1 MGSKGCSIVWFRRD
15 LRVEDNPA
23 LAAGVRAGAV
33 ICVFVWAPE
42 EEGHY
47 YPGRVSRW
55 WLKHSL
61 NQLDSSLR
69 SLGTFLLTKKSNDS
83 VSSLLELFKSTGAT
97 QLLFNHLYD
106 PLSLVRDHR
115 VKDVL
120 TAQGIA
126 VRSFNADLLYEPWEV
141 VDDQGQPFTTFTSF
155 WDKCLNMPFDPE
167 APLLPPKRILSDVSR
182 CPSDTLVF
190 EDESEKGSNAL
201 LARAWSPGWSSADK
215 ALTSFINGAL
225 IEYSKNRRKADSAT
239 TSFLS
244 PHLHFGEVSVRK
256 VFHLVRIKQVSWAN
270 EANTQGDESCN
281 LFLKSIGLREYSR
294 YMSFNHPQSHEKPLL
309 GHLKFFPWVVDEGYF
324 KAWRQGRTGYPL
336 VDAGMRELW
345 ATGWLHDRIRVVVA
359 SFFVKVLQLP
369 WRWGMKY
376 FWDTLLDA
384 DLESDALGWQYIS
397 GTLPDSR
404 EFDRI
409 DNPQFEGYKFDPN
422 GEYVRRW
429 LPELSRLT
437 IEWIHHPWDAPESV
451 LQAAGVELGSNY
463 PLPIVKL
470 DAAKVRLE
478 QALSDMWDLETAHR
492 AAIEN
497 GTEEGLGDSADSE
510 PIAFPQDLQMDI
522 DHDPPRNNNAQ
533 PVNNTRRFQD
543 QMVPS
548 ITSTLFRLD
557 DDETSSDLRQPSVGD
572 GRAEVPRNMIGDE
585 REMSDPDPNPNP
597 NAGGLVMPRRNEINL
612 NEAPTQFNL
621 TFGMQNVEE
630 FGAESSSTSGG
641 SRGGERSS
649 GVVPVWS
656 PASSSFTDQYMGDEA
671 GIGSG
676 NGFMQR
682 HPQSHHMVNW
692 RRLSQTGTTPEKETG
707 TVTENMD

>member
-1 MGSKGCSIVWFRRD
+1 MSGGGCSIVWFRRD

-33 ICVFVWAPE
+33 VAVFIWAPE

-55 WLKHSL
+55 WLKQSL
-61 NQLDSSLR
+61 AHLDSSLR
-69 SLGTFLLTKKSNDS
+69 SLGTSLITKRSTDS
-83 VSSLLELFKSTGAT
+83 VSSLLEVVKSTGAN

-115 VKDVL
+115 AKEVL
-120 TAQGIA
+120 TAQGTV

-141 VDDQGQPFTTFTSF
+141 HDDQGHSFTTFATF
-155 WDKCLNMPFDPE
+155 WDRCLSMPYDPE
-167 APLLPPKRILSDVSR
+167 APLLPPNRIISGDVSR
-182 CPSDTLVF
+182 CYSDTLVF

-201 LARAWSPGWSSADK
+201 LARAWSPGWSNADK
-215 ALTSFINGAL
+215 ALTTFINGPL

-256 VFHLVRIKQVSWAN
+256 VFHLVRIKQVLWAN
-270 EANTQGDESCN
+270 EGNKAGEESVN

-294 YMSFNHPQSHEKPLL
+294 YMSFNHPYSHERPLL

-345 ATGWLHDRIRVVVA
+345 ATGWLHDRIRVVVS

-397 GTLPDSR
+397 GTLPDGR
-404 EFDRI
+404 EVDRI

-429 LPELSRLT
+429 LPELARLPT
-437 IEWIHHPWDAPESV
+437 EWIHHPWNAPESV
-451 LQAAGVELGSNY
+451 LEAAGIELGSNY
-463 PLPIVKL
+463 PLPIVEI
-470 DAAKVRLE
+470 DAAKARLE
-478 QALSDMWDLETAHR
+478 EALSEMWQQEAGSR

-497 GTEEGLGDSADSE
+497 GTEEGLGDSSE
-510 PIAFPQDLQMDI
+510 SAPIDFPQDIQMEV
-522 DHDPPRNNNAQ
+522 DHEPLRNN
-533 PVNNTRRFQD
+533 PTTIRRYED

-548 ITSTLFRLD
+548 MTSLVRV
-557 DDETSSDLRQPSVGD
+557 DEEEPSLDLRNSAED
-572 GRAEVPRNMIGDE
+572 SRAEVPTDINVNQE
-585 REMSDPDPNPNP
+585 
-597 NAGGLVMPRRNEINL
+597 PRREVL
-612 NEAPTQFNL
+612 NQGVMRTVRNNNPLPLFNITIGL
-621 TFGMQNVEE
+621 HNAEDST
-630 FGAESSSTSGG
+630 AESSSTSRRERDGG
-641 SRGGERSS
+641 L
-649 GVVPVWS
+649 VPVWS
-656 PASSSFTDQYMGDEA
+656 PSTSSYSEQAVGEENGIGTSSSY
-671 GIGSG
+671 S
-676 NGFMQR
+676 QR
-682 HPQSHHMVNW
+682 HPQSHQLMNW
-692 RRLSQTGTTPEKETG
+692 WQLSQTGHKKGENKPENK
-707 TVTENMD
+707 

>member
-1 MGSKGCSIVWFRRD
+1 MEGNGCSIVWFRRD

-33 ICVFVWAPE
+33 ICVFIWAPE

-55 WLKHSL
+55 WLKNSL
-61 NQLDSSLR
+61 AQLDSSLR
-69 SLGTFLLTKKSNDS
+69 SLGTCLITKRSTDS
-83 VSSLLELFKSTGAT
+83 VSSLLEVVKSTGAS
-97 QLLFNHLYD
+97 QILFNHLYD

-115 VKDVL
+115 AKEVL
-120 TAQGIA
+120 TANGVS

-141 VDDQGQPFTTFTSF
+141 VDERGQPFTTFTSF
-155 WDKCLNMPFDPE
+155 WEKCLGMPFDPD
-167 APLLPPKRILSDVSR
+167 APLLPPKRIISGDVSK

-190 EDESEKGSNAL
+190 EDESERGSNAL
-201 LARAWSPGWSSADK
+201 LARAWSPGWSNADK
-215 ALTSFINGAL
+215 ALTTFINGAL
-225 IEYSKNRRKADSAT
+225 IEYAKNRRKADSAT

-256 VFHLVRIKQVSWAN
+256 AFHLVRIKQVSWAN
-270 EANTQGDESCN
+270 EGNTAGDESCN

-294 YMSFNHPQSHEKPLL
+294 YMSFNHPYSHERPLL

-345 ATGWLHDRIRVVVA
+345 ATGWLHDRIRVVVS

-384 DLESDALGWQYIS
+384 DLESDALGWQYIT
-397 GTLPDSR
+397 GTLPDAR

-429 LPELSRLT
+429 LPELARLPT
-437 IEWIHHPWDAPESV
+437 EWIHHPWDTPESV

-463 PLPIVKL
+463 PLPIVEI
-470 DAAKVRLE
+470 DAAKARLQE
-478 QALSDMWDLETAHR
+478 ALTRMWELEAAHR
-492 AAIEN
+492 AAVEN
-497 GTEEGLGDSADSE
+497 GTEEGLGDSAETD
-510 PIAFPQDLQMDI
+510 PIEFPQDLQMDI
-522 DHDPPRNNNAQ
+522 DREPVRINNHSVIN
-533 PVNNTRRFQD
+533 RRHED

-548 ITSTLFRLD
+548 ITSTLFRVED
-557 DDETSSDLRQPSVGD
+557 YETSSDVQQQSVEQ
-572 GRAEVPRNMIGDE
+572 GRAEVPRNLNGHQE
-585 REMSDPDPNPNP
+585 REPLNQGALP
-597 NAGGLVMPRRNEINL
+597 AQRRNNAI
-612 NEAPTQFNL
+612 APPQVNI
-621 TFGMQNVEE
+621 TFGLQNIEIEE
-630 FGAESSSTSGG
+630 STADSSSISGG
-641 SRGGERSS
+641 SRSS

-656 PASSSFTDQYMGDEA
+656 PSSSTFADQYLNDETA
-671 GIGSG
+671 IGPNSS
-676 NGFMQR
+676 FLQR
-682 HPQSHHMVNW
+682 HPQSHELVNW
-692 RRLSQTGTTPEKETG
+692 RRLSQTG
-707 TVTENMD
+707 

>member
-1 MGSKGCSIVWFRRD
+1 MVDGCTIVWLRRD

-23 LAAGVRAGAV
+23 LAAAVRAGSV
-33 ICVFVWAPE
+33 ICVFIWAPE

-61 NQLDSSLR
+61 AQLDSSLK
-69 SLGTFLLTKKSNDS
+69 SLGTCLVTKRSTDS
-83 VSSLLELFKSTGAT
+83 ISSLIEILKSTGAS
-97 QLLFNHLYD
+97 QLFFNHLYD

-115 VKDVL
+115 AKEVL
-120 TAQGIA
+120 TAHGIT

-141 VDDQGQPFTTFTSF
+141 VDETGQPFNTFTSF
-155 WDKCLNMPFDPE
+155 WERCLSMPFDPE
-167 APLLPPKRILSDVSR
+167 APLLPPKRIISGDISK

-190 EDESEKGSNAL
+190 EDDSEKGSNAL

-215 ALTSFINGAL
+215 ALTTFVNGPL
-225 IEYSKNRRKADSAT
+225 IEYSENRRKADSAT

-270 EANTQGDESCN
+270 EGNTAGDESCN

-294 YMSFNHPQSHEKPLL
+294 YMSFNHPYSHERPLL
-309 GHLKFFPWVVDEGYF
+309 GHLKFFPWVVDESYF

-345 ATGWLHDRIRVVVA
+345 ASGWLHDRIRVVVS

-384 DLESDALGWQYIS
+384 DLESDALGWQYIT
-397 GTLPDSR
+397 GTLPDGR
-404 EFDRI
+404 EVDRI

-429 LPELSRLT
+429 LPELARLPT
-437 IEWIHHPWDAPESV
+437 EWIHHPWNAPESV

-463 PLPIVKL
+463 PLPIVGI
-470 DAAKVRLE
+470 DAAKVRLQEALTSMWE
-478 QALSDMWDLETAHR
+478 QEAAYR
-492 AAIEN
+492 ASIEN
-497 GTEEGLGDSADSE
+497 GTEEGLGDSAE
-510 PIAFPQDLQMDI
+510 FAPIEFPQDLRMDI
-522 DHDPPRNNNAQ
+522 DREPARNDNNQNEVNRPRHE
-533 PVNNTRRFQD
+533 D

-548 ITSTLFRLD
+548 ITTTLFRVD
-557 DDETSSDLRQPSVGD
+557 DYETSSEVQQHSVGNV
-572 GRAEVPRNMIGDE
+572 RAEVPRNQGVE
-585 REMSDPDPNPNP
+585 QS
-597 NAGGLVMPRRNEINL
+597 PRRNNNVIPPPQPPRVNITYGLQNIEI
-612 NEAPTQFNL
+612 
-621 TFGMQNVEE
+621 EE
-630 FGAESSSTSGG
+630 STADSSSTSGG
-641 SRGGERSS
+641 SRSS

-656 PASSSFTDQYMGDEA
+656 PSSSTFADQYISDEA
-671 GIGSG
+671 GMGQGSS
-676 NGFMQR
+676 FLQR
-682 HPQSHHMVNW
+682 HPQSHELVNW
-692 RRLSQTGTTPEKETG
+692 RRLSQTG
-707 TVTENMD
+707 

>member
-1 MGSKGCSIVWFRRD
+1 MSGGGCSIVWFRRD

-33 ICVFVWAPE
+33 VAVFIWAPE

-55 WLKHSL
+55 WLKQSL
-61 NQLDSSLR
+61 AHLDSSLR
-69 SLGTFLLTKKSNDS
+69 SLGTALITKRSSDTI
-83 VSSLLELFKSTGAT
+83 SSLLEVIKFTGAT
-97 QLLFNHLYD
+97 QLFFNHLYD

-115 VKDVL
+115 AKEVL
-120 TAQGIA
+120 TAQGIS
-126 VRSFNADLLYEPWEV
+126 VRSYNADLLYEPWEV
-141 VDDQGQPFTTFTSF
+141 NDDEGCPFTTFASF
-155 WDKCLNMPFDPE
+155 WERCLSMPYDPE
-167 APLLPPKRILSDVSR
+167 SPLLPPKKIISGDISR
-182 CPSDTLVF
+182 CPSDALVF

-201 LARAWSPGWSSADK
+201 LARAWSPGWSNADK
-215 ALTSFINGAL
+215 ALTTFFNGAL

-256 VFHLVRIKQVSWAN
+256 VFHLVRIKQVLWAN
-270 EANTQGDESCN
+270 EGNKAGEESVN

-294 YMSFNHPQSHEKPLL
+294 YMSFNHPYSHERPLL

-345 ATGWLHDRIRVVVA
+345 ATGWLHDRIRVVVS

-404 EFDRI
+404 EIDRI
-409 DNPQFEGYKFDPN
+409 DNPQFEGYKFDPH

-429 LPELSRLT
+429 LPELARLPT
-437 IEWIHHPWDAPESV
+437 EWIHHPWNAPESV

-463 PLPIVKL
+463 PLPIVEI
-470 DAAKVRLE
+470 DAAKARLQE
-478 QALSDMWDLETAHR
+478 ALSQMWQNEAASR

-497 GTEEGLGDSADSE
+497 GTEEGLGDSSE
-510 PIAFPQDLQMDI
+510 SVPIAFPQDMLVEMD
-522 DHDPPRNNNAQ
+522 PEPVRNNPTTTAI
-533 PVNNTRRFQD
+533 RRYED

-548 ITSTLFRLD
+548 ITSSLVRTEY
-557 DDETSSDLRQPSVGD
+557 DETSVDLRNTAEN
-572 GRAEVPRNMIGDE
+572 RAEVPRTVNVTE
-585 REMSDPDPNPNP
+585 EPVREVFTHPPMQTVQSNNTLPQYNFTV
-597 NAGGLVMPRRNEINL
+597 GRRNSEDS
-612 NEAPTQFNL
+612 T
-621 TFGMQNVEE
+621 
-630 FGAESSSTSGG
+630 AESSSIGRRERDGG
-641 SRGGERSS
+641 I
-649 GVVPVWS
+649 VPVWS
-656 PASSSFTDQYMGDEA
+656 PSSSTFSNPFAGEGN
-671 GIGSG
+671 GIGDSTSYL
-676 NGFMQR
+676 QR
-682 HPQSHHMVNW
+682 HPRSHQLMNW
-692 RRLSQTGTTPEKETG
+692 RGLPQTG
-707 TVTENMD
+707 

>member
-1 MGSKGCSIVWFRRD
+1 MEGNGCSIVWFRRD

-33 ICVFVWAPE
+33 ICVFIWAPE

-55 WLKHSL
+55 WLKNSL
-61 NQLDSSLR
+61 AQLDSSLR
-69 SLGTFLLTKKSNDS
+69 SLGTCLITKRSTDS
-83 VSSLLELFKSTGAT
+83 VSSLLEVVKSTGAS
-97 QLLFNHLYD
+97 QILFNHLYD

-115 VKDVL
+115 AKEVL
-120 TAQGIA
+120 TANGVS

-141 VDDQGQPFTTFTSF
+141 VDERGQPFTTFSSF
-155 WDKCLNMPFDPE
+155 WEKCLGMPFDPD
-167 APLLPPKRILSDVSR
+167 APLLPPKRIISGDVSK

-190 EDESEKGSNAL
+190 EDESERGSNAL
-201 LARAWSPGWSSADK
+201 LARAWSPGWSNADK
-215 ALTSFINGAL
+215 ALTTFINGAL
-225 IEYSKNRRKADSAT
+225 IEYAKNRRKADSAT

-256 VFHLVRIKQVSWAN
+256 AFHLVRIKQVSWAN
-270 EANTQGDESCN
+270 EGNTAGDESCN

-294 YMSFNHPQSHEKPLL
+294 YMSFNHPYSHERPLL

-345 ATGWLHDRIRVVVA
+345 ATGWLHDRIRVVVS

-384 DLESDALGWQYIS
+384 DLESDALGWQYIT
-397 GTLPDSR
+397 GTLPDAR

-429 LPELSRLT
+429 LPELARLPT
-437 IEWIHHPWDAPESV
+437 EWIHHPWDTPESV

-463 PLPIVKL
+463 PLPIVEI
-470 DAAKVRLE
+470 DAAKARLQE
-478 QALSDMWDLETAHR
+478 ALTRMWELEAAHR
-492 AAIEN
+492 AAVEN
-497 GTEEGLGDSADSE
+497 GTEEGLGDSAETD
-510 PIAFPQDLQMDI
+510 PIEFPQDLQMDI
-522 DHDPPRNNNAQ
+522 DREPVRINNHSVIN
-533 PVNNTRRFQD
+533 RRHED

-548 ITSTLFRLD
+548 ITSTLFRVED
-557 DDETSSDLRQPSVGD
+557 YETSSDVQQQSVEQ
-572 GRAEVPRNMIGDE
+572 GRAEVPRNLNGHQE
-585 REMSDPDPNPNP
+585 REPLNQG
-597 NAGGLVMPRRNEINL
+597 ALLAQRRNNAI
-612 NEAPTQFNL
+612 APPQVNI
-621 TFGMQNVEE
+621 TFGLQNIEIEE
-630 FGAESSSTSGG
+630 STADSSSISGG
-641 SRGGERSS
+641 SRSS

-656 PASSSFTDQYMGDEA
+656 PSSSTFADQYLNDETA
-671 GIGSG
+671 IGPNSS
-676 NGFMQR
+676 FLQR
-682 HPQSHHMVNW
+682 HPQSHELVNW
-692 RRLSQTGTTPEKETG
+692 RRLSQTG
-707 TVTENMD
+707 

>member
-1 MGSKGCSIVWFRRD
+1 MEGNGCSIVWFRRD

-33 ICVFVWAPE
+33 ICVFIWAPE

-55 WLKHSL
+55 WLKNSL
-61 NQLDSSLR
+61 AQLDSSLR
-69 SLGTFLLTKKSNDS
+69 SLGTCLITKRSTDS
-83 VSSLLELFKSTGAT
+83 VSSLLEVVKSTGAS
-97 QLLFNHLYD
+97 QILFNHLYD

-115 VKDVL
+115 AKEVL
-120 TAQGIA
+120 TANGVS

-141 VDDQGQPFTTFTSF
+141 VDERGQPFTTFSSF
-155 WDKCLNMPFDPE
+155 WEKCLGMPFDPD
-167 APLLPPKRILSDVSR
+167 APLLPPKRIISGDVSK

-190 EDESEKGSNAL
+190 EDESERGSNAL
-201 LARAWSPGWSSADK
+201 LARAWSPGWSNADK
-215 ALTSFINGAL
+215 ALTTFINGAL
-225 IEYSKNRRKADSAT
+225 IEYAKNRRKADSAT

-256 VFHLVRIKQVSWAN
+256 AFHLVRIKQVSWAN
-270 EANTQGDESCN
+270 EGNTAGDESCN

-294 YMSFNHPQSHEKPLL
+294 YMSFNHPYSHERPLL

-345 ATGWLHDRIRVVVA
+345 ATGWLHDRIRVVVS

-384 DLESDALGWQYIS
+384 DLESDALGWQYIT
-397 GTLPDSR
+397 GTLPDAR

-429 LPELSRLT
+429 LPELARLPT
-437 IEWIHHPWDAPESV
+437 EWIHHPWDTPESV

-463 PLPIVKL
+463 PLPIVEI
-470 DAAKVRLE
+470 DAAKARLQE
-478 QALSDMWDLETAHR
+478 ALTRMWELEAAHR
-492 AAIEN
+492 AAVEN
-497 GTEEGLGDSADSE
+497 GTEEGLGDSAETD
-510 PIAFPQDLQMDI
+510 PIEFPQDLQMDI
-522 DHDPPRNNNAQ
+522 DREPVRINNHSVIN
-533 PVNNTRRFQD
+533 RRHED

-548 ITSTLFRLD
+548 ITSTLFRVED
-557 DDETSSDLRQPSVGD
+557 YETSSDVQQQSVEQ
-572 GRAEVPRNMIGDE
+572 GRAEVPRNLNGHQE
-585 REMSDPDPNPNP
+585 REPLNRGALP
-597 NAGGLVMPRRNEINL
+597 AQRRNNAI
-612 NEAPTQFNL
+612 APPQVNI
-621 TFGMQNVEE
+621 TFGLQNIEIEE
-630 FGAESSSTSGG
+630 STADSSSISGG
-641 SRGGERSS
+641 SRSS

-656 PASSSFTDQYMGDEA
+656 PSSSTFADQYLNDETA
-671 GIGSG
+671 IGPNSS
-676 NGFMQR
+676 FLQR
-682 HPQSHHMVNW
+682 HPQSHELVNW
-692 RRLSQTGTTPEKETG
+692 RRLSQTG
-707 TVTENMD
+707 